1 MKTLAKLTLAAMTL
15 ALTTTAFAGDLT
27 LVRTDNGHGSFLYH
41 FRPAETTATIAV
53 YTHDRGLGQSTM
65 QMDDTAIET
74 RLVMRD
80 NGHGTMVPHFV
91 PVTK

>member
-1 MKTLAKLTLAAMTL
+1 MKTLAKLSLAAITV
-15 ALTTTAFAGDLT
+15 ALTSTAFAGDLK
-27 LVRTDNGHGSFLYH
+27 LVRTDNGHGGFLYH
-41 FRPAETTATIAV
+41 FRTTEITPTIAV
-53 YTHDRGLGQSTM
+53 YTHDRSLGRR
-65 QMDDTAIET
+65 TADMEESMIET